1 MSDPR
6 RGQARGRARRRP
18 HPLTRT
24 YLCPNPFRRPA
35 PKGVEVTVPV
45 GALSIYDS
53 IHLGTDENGLP
64 VAVTLAYRN
73 LLAGGEPGAGKS
85 SVLNLIVGHGALCPD
100 CRLWLLDGKRVELGL
115 WREIADV
122 FVGSDIDHA
131 ITTLRQLQ
139 AEMDIRYT
147 LLEAAQRRKITRD
160 DPLDVILAVIDELA
174 YFTVTVGTETQQQE
188 FRTLVRDLVAR
199 GRAAGIIVVAATQRP
214 SADIIP
220 TSLRDLFGFRMAF
233 RCTTD
238 SSSDIILAQGWA
250 AQGYSAKT
258 IDPQAF
264 GQAWL
269 LAEGGLPRRMRCAF
283 LTDTHI
289 RALVSHAKHLRRYF
303 PGYGP
308 DDDQHDTAGA
318 LHRT

>member
-1 MSDPR
+1 M
-6 RGQARGRARRRP
+6 
-18 HPLTRT
+18 
-24 YLCPNPFRRPA
+24 
-35 PKGVEVTVPV
+35 
-45 GALSIYDS
+45 SIYDP

-64 VAVTLAYRN
+64 VTVTLAYRN

-131 ITTLRQLQ
+131 LTTLRQLQ
-139 AEMDIRYT
+139 AEMDIRYA

-160 DPLDVILAVIDELA
+160 DSLDVILAVIDELA
-174 YFTVTVGTETQQQE
+174 YFTVTIGTEAQQQE
-188 FRTLVRDLVAR
+188 FRILVRDLVAR

-250 AQGYSAKT
+250 AQGFSAKA
-258 IDPQAF
+258 IDPEAF

-289 RALVSHAKHLRRYF
+289 RALVSHAKHLRR
-303 PGYGP
+303 
-308 DDDQHDTAGA
+308 
-318 LHRT
+318 